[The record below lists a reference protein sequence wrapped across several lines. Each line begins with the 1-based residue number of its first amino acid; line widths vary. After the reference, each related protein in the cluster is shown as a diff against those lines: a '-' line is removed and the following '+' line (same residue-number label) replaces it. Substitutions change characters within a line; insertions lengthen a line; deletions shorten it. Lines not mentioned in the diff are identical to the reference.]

1 MSRTDL
7 NFLISVSRFE
17 QVELMNYREIERFNA
32 ISDSGKT
39 YVVICQQEIVEV
51 SSMSGSSTVAGMK
64 RIILSTGDAVNYV
77 NDRTFTV
84 VHTGETIHRA

>member
-17 QVELMNYREIERFNA
+17 QVELMYYREIERFKA

-51 SSMSGSSTVAGMK
+51 SSMSGSSTVEA
-64 RIILSTGDAVNYV
+64 
-77 NDRTFTV
+77 
-84 VHTGETIHRA
+84 